1 MGNVDKVLRPFY
13 NSSMLNKLKKPL
25 IVLPEDEVHLKPIL
39 GIPPKQYIPVVYG
52 LGLLIVLFFILV
64 YPGFHRP
71 GAYLR
76 LSSEPWGIAVRIDG
90 VYQGTTPC
98 TIWVKDG
105 THTLTLVSPGFEPQ
119 EDTITVRGRKFATLL
134 LPDYRN
140 RHYTLAKGKQND
152 IILEAAQRF
161 TEWAFTGE
169 PTATYQIP
177 LVLSEA
183 VYRMGALKND
193 TPSFESSLSILEA
206 CVPFVTHGVSLRD
219 LSRASALFSTGGRAP
234 SPLSALETVSQILR
248 FLDQHPETAIWLAS
262 VLPRESASAVLDS
275 SWYQRVSNQG
285 TELAARKGQNPLSS
299 SPRTITIEGLRF
311 FLIPGEEAVFTS
323 TFPYRSSLQE
333 FWIAEKEISR
343 KNWEQFVKE
352 NPRWAVEQRE
362 SLIQQGLVGEAYL
375 ESPEFSGYPEGA
387 APGISWYGAE
397 AFCGWLTT
405 KLPSSLR
412 EREGKSLVVRLP
424 TEQEWEYAAR
434 WNRISK
440 ALQNMEGGLWEWCG
454 NPFVPHEYLSISE
467 KALYLVGSP
476 ERPVRGGSW
485 INKPGTIQIE
495 TRGSLPPR
503 TSSFFVGFRPVI
515 ALSLGDNTS
524 R

>member
-1 MGNVDKVLRPFY
+1 
-13 NSSMLNKLKKPL
+13 MLNKLKKPL

-39 GIPPKQYIPVVYG
+39 GIPPKQYIPAVYG
-52 LGLLIVLFFILV
+52 LGLLVVLFFLLV
-64 YPGFHRP
+64 YPGFRHP

-119 EDTITVRGRKFATLL
+119 EDTITVKGRKFATLL
-134 LPDYRN
+134 LPDYRD
-140 RHYTLAKGKQND
+140 RHYILAKGKQNN

-177 LVLSEA
+177 MVLSEA
-183 VYRMGALKND
+183 AYRAGALEKD
-193 TPSFESSLSILEA
+193 RPSFESSLSILEA
-206 CVPFVTHGVSLRD
+206 CVPFVTNGVSLRD
-219 LSRASALFSTGGRAP
+219 LGRASALLSTGGLAP
-234 SPLSALETVSQILR
+234 SPLSAIAAIRQILT
-248 FLDQHPETAIWLAS
+248 FLDGHPETAIWLAS
-262 VLPRESASAVLDS
+262 VLPKETAPFVLDS
-275 SWYQRVSNQG
+275 SWYRRVSEKG
-285 TELAARKGQNPLSS
+285 TELAEKKGALSFSS
-299 SPRTITIEGLRF
+299 STRTLTIEGIRF
-311 FLIPGEEAVFTS
+311 FLIPAGEAIFTS

-343 KNWEQFVKE
+343 ERWEQFMKE
-352 NPRWAVEQRE
+352 NPRWAVGQRE
-362 SLIQQGLVGEAYL
+362 TLIQQGLVGEAYL
-375 ESPEFSGYPEGA
+375 ESPEFSGYPEGV

-397 AFCGWLTT
+397 AFCSWLTT

-412 EREGKSLVVRLP
+412 ERGGSPLVVRLP
-424 TEQEWEYAAR
+424 TEEEWEYAAR
-434 WNRISK
+434 WNRIYK
-440 ALQNMEGGLWEWCG
+440 TLQNMEGGLWEWCG
-454 NPFVPHEYLSISE
+454 NPFVPHEYLSVSE
-467 KALYLVGSP
+467 KALYLLGSP

-485 INKPGTIQIE
+485 VNKTGTVQIE

-515 ALSLGDNTS
+515 AVPRGNEPS